1 MANTGASLMLAG
13 ELVKQKTNIPYTWV
27 PYKGASQ
34 AAVAVVS
41 GEVDAMITDTGTSLQ
56 LIRAGRLQPIMI
68 ISEARSLQLPD
79 VPTSGEL
86 GLDLK
91 AESWFGVFAASKT
104 PKAAVDRLNSAVNEV
119 LARPEVIAKLQALDF
134 RPVARTPADFTT
146 FYRSELK
153 RWAAIVKNGNIKLD

>member
-1 MANTGASLMLAG
+1 MLAG
-13 ELVKQKTNIPYTWV
+13 ELLKQKTNIPYTWV

-119 LARPEVIAKLQALDF
+119 LARPEVIDKLQALDF
-134 RPVARTPADFTT
+134 RPVARTRADFTT